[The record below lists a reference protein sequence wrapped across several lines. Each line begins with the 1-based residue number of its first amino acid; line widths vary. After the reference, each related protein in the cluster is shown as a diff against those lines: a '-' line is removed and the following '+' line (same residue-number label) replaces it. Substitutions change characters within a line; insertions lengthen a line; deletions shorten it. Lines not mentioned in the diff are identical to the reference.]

1 MHIFSQ
7 PVVFR
12 EDVEVVSEEPTTLW
26 RHLYCTAVS
35 VEQLIVLLF
44 EVFPKLFILFEETV
58 DFMAQQSPFAVKVL
72 LDWLDG
78 L

>member
-26 RHLYCTAVS
+26 SHRNCSADSLEELT
-35 VEQLIVLLF
+35 VLLF

-58 DFMAQQSPFAVKVL
+58 DFMAEQSPFAVKVL